1 MDTLESREQGVV
13 MPGRKGPSSL
23 SLKLLLKIPSAGDQ
37 ALHPIVTAKTGH
49 NHLYSWDGLT
59 D

>member
-23 SLKLLLKIPSAGDQ
+23 SLKLLLNIPSAGDQ
-37 ALHPIVTAKTGH
+37 AFHTSVIAKTGH
-49 NHLYSWDGLT
+49 NHVYSRDGLNG
-59 D
+59 